1 MLMKLKKKNTILI
14 IRCEKEFDKIKHSFI
29 IFKKISHQRRTIRE
43 LFQPE
48 CLYLKTNK
56 ETANIILSAEI
67 LDVLP
72 PGLGTGQECP
82 PSPHQFKFFWRQLY

>member
-29 IFKKISHQRRTIRE
+29 IFKKISHQSRTVRE
-43 LFQPE
+43 IFQPE
-48 CLYLKTNK
+48 CLYLKANK
-56 ETANIILSAEI
+56 ETVNIILSGEI

-72 PGLGTGQECP
+72 PKLGIGQECP
-82 PSPHQFKFFWRQLY
+82 PSPPLFKFFWR